1 MLKDAKNCFFFT
13 KKILII
19 DLVYSVGMYKHEFGR
34 KTASG
39 RDWALGRYPKR
50 LKIA

>member
-1 MLKDAKNCFFFT
+1 MTKMLKDAKIVSFY

-39 RDWALGRYPKR
+39 RDWALGRYSNG
-50 LKIA
+50 